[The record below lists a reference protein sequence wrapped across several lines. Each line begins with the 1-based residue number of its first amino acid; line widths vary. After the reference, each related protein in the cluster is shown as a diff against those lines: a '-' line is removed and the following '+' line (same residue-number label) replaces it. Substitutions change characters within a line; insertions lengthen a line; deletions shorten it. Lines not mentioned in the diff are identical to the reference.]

1 MCDDPFSLNNSI
13 RLLSSQLCQSCF
25 AQLWQHEGTIKEVEI
40 TGLCSFSHFKDHLN
54 AHGGVKT
61 SQCSIRTGSPNQPYS
76 SLLRCMTVVP
86 PKHPQWPPAD
96 TAPPPPPSDRA
107 AAGLS
112 FAALIW
118 QGCWHAL
125 PQLHPPPGD
134 QTPFLQLPLCIGEQ
148 SGRPWGRPCLQ
159 GTAAVRAVLCTSN
172 VQYPILES

>member
-96 TAPPPPPSDRA
+96 TAPPPPQRQSCCRAQLRSPDLAGMLARSSPATPTSRRPNPLPTAPSVHWGTEREA
-107 AAGLS
+107 VRT
-112 FAALIW
+112 
-118 QGCWHAL
+118 AL
-125 PQLHPPPGD
+125 PARYS
-134 QTPFLQLPLCIGEQ
+134 C
-148 SGRPWGRPCLQ
+148 SACS
-159 GTAAVRAVLCTSN
+159 AVHK
-172 VQYPILES
+172 